1 MLSDRMR
8 RIRLPALSAPCIVA
22 VIAAA
27 ACSDPPTRVSD
38 AFTGHFI
45 GPAWVAVEPEGYYLA
60 LSLRPSAGTAVTGT
74 GWLTG
79 ISYPAIPLRI
89 SGNHDRDNLDL
100 DLEYTDGS
108 IFGSFTGATTQ
119 TRITGEWTWQGNS
132 LPVQLSRVDTNATAT
147 YQATLTGSFAETH
160 EGSAGFTF
168 YRDPVINRTVL
179 TLAWFETS
187 DPFFVVEWDGPP
199 KPAGVYSLT
208 PSATLDAVVY
218 PTGERGYR
226 WTVISGTLTIDLSTE
241 YAMIGRISAVATED
255 VGARTLTLNGQFSA
269 GCAGLPCRQ

>member
-1 MLSDRMR
+1 MR
-8 RIRLPALSAPCIVA
+8 WLFGISAL
-22 VIAAA
+22 IATT
-27 ACSDPPTRVSD
+27 ACSDPPTTASE
-38 AFTGHFI
+38 AFGGHFI
-45 GPAWVAVEPEGYYLA
+45 GPAWVALEPEGYYLA
-60 LSLRPSAGTAVTGT
+60 LSLRSAGGTALTGT
-74 GWLTG
+74 GWLSG

-89 SGNHDRDNLDL
+89 SGDDHGGHVALLLR
-100 DLEYTDGS
+100 YSDGS
-108 IFGSFTGATTQ
+108 LFGTVSGATTQ
-119 TRITGEWTWQGNS
+119 TDITGEWNWEGNAY
-132 LPVQLSRVDTNATAT
+132 PIHLSRVDTNATAT
-147 YQATLTGSFAETH
+147 YQATLGGTLLGTH
-160 EGSAGFTF
+160 QGSAGFTF
-168 YRDPVINRTVL
+168 YREPVINKTAL

-241 YAMIGRISAVATED
+241 FAMIGRISAVATED